1 MDGIRTDWNSLND
14 KKEIDIIEK
23 YSYKMNIYTIIFT
36 RKGKKD
42 ILSFLINYLISEIY
56 LKKLIQEITLY
67 FSTFRSIPLHLIDHL
82 YLY

>member
-1 MDGIRTDWNSLND
+1 MDEIRTDWNSLND

-23 YSYKMNIYTIIFT
+23 YSYKMNICTIIFT
-36 RKGKKD
+36 RKEKKD

-67 FSTFRSIPLHLIDHL
+67 FSTFRSIL
-82 YLY
+82 